1 MGQFWMIGEE
11 KQDMVQHL
19 SNLMI
24 LQTAKIELSHLFQ
37 HQFKTS
43 LELKVNIT
51 QFWMNGQDKQA
62 MVQHPSNLM
71 ILLKAKI
78 EFLRLFQHLDH
89 TFIELKE
96 SITPS

>member
-11 KQDMVQHL
+11 KQAMVQHL

-51 QFWMNGQDKQA
+51 QFWMIGEDKQA

-71 ILLKAKI
+71 HFLTTNI
-78 EFLRLFQHLDH
+78 ESLSLFQLND
-89 TFIELKE
+89 L
-96 SITPS
+96 